1 RRNTSTYTTSSSS
14 VHCRPPLRL
23 PPPQSH
29 PSSSTGS
36 NTAINTPRQQRSNNM
51 DGSHHMSSSSITELD
66 LSKCHPRMVDR
77 TINAVPGL
85 KTSAAFFTFLRANLV
100 LPHSGLSSNPS
111 TPYLEPTYVP
121 PPLPQ
126 KLSRTPSSSSSST
139 SSTKSKSRVKSTIM
153 STSTPPTTTG
163 SGAAVENLDDIPPL
177 TLDILTTRPAKTDA
191 LKLIADSIAQ
201 QRQQAS
207 YHLITHPACLAI
219 LFASL
224 GIVYQFGIARKPAED
239 SDLGTTVMLLSGV
252 VMTYLMTIRYF
263 TSGYI
268 KLAESLS
275 WDWLLNPSSETST
288 STGTGT
294 GGEQEEDIVL
304 GTYYGT
310 ELIGALVLRLEP
322 PASSRSANPNSS
334 TSSSNKARKSHSR
347 HNSFSAKSLKGGRGV
362 IRAWTTKLR
371 YRGRGVGRDM
381 LIEAVRL
388 TREKCGKEAE
398 VGFAAEHANANCG
411 EVLPEWFCGGFRKG
425 ERRAAGC
432 LEGVLAEY
440 KR

>member
-1 RRNTSTYTTSSSS
+1 
-14 VHCRPPLRL
+14 
-23 PPPQSH
+23 
-29 PSSSTGS
+29 
-36 NTAINTPRQQRSNNM
+36 
-51 DGSHHMSSSSITELD
+51 MS
-66 LSKCHPRMVDR
+66 K
-77 TINAVPGL
+77 
-85 KTSAAFFTFLRANLV
+85 
-100 LPHSGLSSNPS
+100 
-111 TPYLEPTYVP
+111 
-121 PPLPQ
+121 
-126 KLSRTPSSSSSST
+126 
-139 SSTKSKSRVKSTIM
+139 
-153 STSTPPTTTG
+153 STSTPPTT

-177 TLDILTTRPAKTDA
+177 TLDVLTTRQSKTDA
-191 LKLIADSIAQ
+191 LKLVADSIAQ

-207 YHLITHPACLAI
+207 YHLITHPVCLAV
-219 LFASL
+219 LFAAM
-224 GIVYQFGIARKPAED
+224 GVVYQVSIARKPD
-239 SDLGTTVMLLSGV
+239 SDWGSTVMLLSGV

-268 KLAESLS
+268 RLAESLS
-275 WDWLLNPSSETST
+275 WDWLLNPSTEI
-288 STGTGT
+288 STG
-294 GGEQEEDIVL
+294 EPEEDIIL

-322 PASSRSANPNSS
+322 SNGSRSSS
-334 TSSSNKARKSHSR
+334 PSSSSNKARKSHSR
-347 HNSFSAKSLKGGRGV
+347 HNSFSSKSLKGGKGI

-381 LIEAVRL
+381 LVEAVRL

-432 LEGVLAEY
+432 LEGVIAEY

>member
-1 RRNTSTYTTSSSS
+1 IQISPQRIHTHKTHTISRMPNTSTYHTSSSS
-14 VHCRPPLRL
+14 VHLPASASVRL
-23 PPPQSH
+23 PPQSH
-29 PSSSTGS
+29 PGSTTTS
-36 NTAINTPRQQRSNNM
+36 NAINTARQRSNNM
-51 DGSHHMSSSSITELD
+51 DGSHHMSSSITELD

-77 TINAVPGL
+77 IKAVPGL

-121 PPLPQ
+121 PPLPP
-126 KLSRTPSSSSSST
+126 KLSRSPSSSSSSY
-139 SSTKSKSRVKSTIM
+139 TKSKSKVKPNAM
-153 STSTPPTTTG
+153 AATPPTTTA
-163 SGAAVENLDDIPPL
+163 SGAVENLDDIPPL

-207 YHLITHPACLAI
+207 YHLITHPACVAV
-219 LFASL
+219 LFAAL
-224 GIVYQFGIARKPAED
+224 GVTYQFGVARKAD
-239 SDLGTTVMLLSGV
+239 SDLGTTLMLLSGV
-252 VMTYLMTIRYF
+252 VMTYLIIIRYF
-263 TSGYI
+263 TAGYLN
-268 KLAESLS
+268 LAESLS
-275 WDWLLNPSSETST
+275 WDWLLNPD
-288 STGTGT
+288 GTPDM
-294 GGEQEEDIVL
+294 EEDIIL
-304 GTYYGT
+304 GTHYGN

-322 PASSRSANPNSS
+322 ASSPRSSS
-334 TSSSNKARKSHSR
+334 PSSSNKARKSHAR
-347 HNSFSAKSLKGGRGV
+347 HNSFSAKSLKGGKGI

-371 YRGRGVGRDM
+371 YRGRGVGKDM
-381 LIEAVRL
+381 LVEAVRL

-411 EVLPEWFCGGFRKG
+411 KVLPEWFCGGFRRG

-432 LEGVLAEY
+432 LEGVLGEFSS

>member
-1 RRNTSTYTTSSSS
+1 MSSS

-23 PPPQSH
+23 PPQSY
-29 PSSSTGS
+29 PSS
-36 NTAINTPRQQRSNNM
+36 NAINTPRQRSNNM
-51 DGSHHMSSSSITELD
+51 DGSHHMSSSITELD

-77 TINAVPGL
+77 INAVPGL

-111 TPYLEPTYVP
+111 TPYLAPYVP
-121 PPLPQ
+121 PPLPP
-126 KLSRTPSSSSSST
+126 LSRSPSSSSSS
-139 SSTKSKSRVKSTIM
+139 SSTTKSSKPKSKSTTM
-153 STSTPPTTTG
+153 TSAPPTVAA
-163 SGAAVENLDDIPPL
+163 SGAENLDDIPPL

-207 YHLITHPACLAI
+207 YHLITHPACLAV
-219 LFASL
+219 LFAAL
-224 GIVYQFGIARKPAED
+224 GVVYQFAPQPD
-239 SDLGTTVMLLSGV
+239 WGTTVMLLSGV
-252 VMTYLMTIRYF
+252 IMTYLMTIRYF

-275 WDWLLNPSSETST
+275 WDWLLNNPSAEVV
-288 STGTGT
+288 
-294 GGEQEEDIVL
+294 GEQEEDIML

-322 PASSRSANPNSS
+322 PASSRSSS
-334 TSSSNKARKSHSR
+334 PSSSSSSNKQRKSHSR

-371 YRGRGVGRDM
+371 YRGRGVGKDM
-381 LIEAVRL
+381 LVEAVRL

-425 ERRAAGC
+425 ERRAARC
-432 LEGVLAEY
+432 LEGVVAEY

>member
-1 RRNTSTYTTSSSS
+1 
-14 VHCRPPLRL
+14 
-23 PPPQSH
+23 
-29 PSSSTGS
+29 
-36 NTAINTPRQQRSNNM
+36 M
-51 DGSHHMSSSSITELD
+51 DGSHHMSSSITELD

-77 TINAVPGL
+77 INAVPGL
-85 KTSAAFFTFLRANLV
+85 KTSAE
-100 LPHSGLSSNPS
+100 
-111 TPYLEPTYVP
+111 PYIP
-121 PPLPQ
+121 PPLPP
-126 KLSRTPSSSSSST
+126 LSRSPSSSSSSKA
-139 SSTKSKSRVKSTIM
+139 KSKSTAM
-153 STSTPPTTTG
+153 TSAPPTVAA
-163 SGAAVENLDDIPPL
+163 SGAENLDDIPPL

-207 YHLITHPACLAI
+207 YHLITHPACLAV
-219 LFASL
+219 LFAAL
-224 GIVYQFGIARKPAED
+224 GVVYQFAPQPD
-239 SDLGTTVMLLSGV
+239 WGTTVMLLSGV
-252 VMTYLMTIRYF
+252 VMTYLMAIRYF

-275 WDWLLNPSSETST
+275 WDWLLNNPSAEAV
-288 STGTGT
+288 
-294 GGEQEEDIVL
+294 GEQGEEDIML

-322 PASSRSANPNSS
+322 PTSSRSSS
-334 TSSSNKARKSHSR
+334 PSSSSSSNKQRKSHSR

-371 YRGRGVGRDM
+371 YRGRGVGKDM
-381 LIEAVRL
+381 LVEAVRL

-425 ERRAAGC
+425 ERKAARC
-432 LEGVLAEY
+432 LEGVVAEY

>member
-1 RRNTSTYTTSSSS
+1 MSRNTASSS

-23 PPPQSH
+23 PPQSH
-29 PSSSTGS
+29 PSS
-36 NTAINTPRQQRSNNM
+36 INTPRQRSNNM
-51 DGSHHMSSSSITELD
+51 DGSNHMSSSITELD

-77 TINAVPGL
+77 INAVPGL

-111 TPYLEPTYVP
+111 TPYLEPYVP
-121 PPLPQ
+121 PPLPP
-126 KLSRTPSSSSSST
+126 LSRSPSSSSSS
-139 SSTKSKSRVKSTIM
+139 SSTTKSSKSRSKSTTM
-153 STSTPPTTTG
+153 TSTPPTVAA
-163 SGAAVENLDDIPPL
+163 SGAENLDDIPPL

-207 YHLITHPACLAI
+207 YHLITHPACLSA
-219 LFASL
+219 LSAAL
-224 GIVYQFGIARKPAED
+224 ALVYQFGIARASPQHQD
-239 SDLGTTVMLLSGV
+239 WGTTAMLLSGV

-275 WDWLLNPSSETST
+275 WDWLLNPSAADGNSPATE
-288 STGTGT
+288 
-294 GGEQEEDIVL
+294 EEEDIVL

-322 PASSRSANPNSS
+322 PTSSRSSSPTANRQ
-334 TSSSNKARKSHSR
+334 RKSHSR
-347 HNSFSAKSLKGGRGV
+347 HNSFSAKTKSLKGGRGV

-381 LIEAVRL
+381 LVEAVRL

-425 ERRAAGC
+425 ERRAARC
-432 LEGVLAEY
+432 LEGVVAEY